1 MWPISAQTNLAHS
14 LFISFISAF
23 NHLPWV
29 LVLSDILVSINAIS
43 ELKFKCRNLELSL
56 PGCQPIQFL
65 LIFYFIY
72 TKKIQSV
79 HHRCLSGIIGFAP
92 DSFTRVGYVNH
103 TQVVQDLFKKL

>member
-1 MWPISAQTNLAHS
+1 MWPISAQTNLVHS
-14 LFISFISAF
+14 LFIRFISAF

-43 ELKFKCRNLELSL
+43 EFKFKCRNLELSL

-72 TKKIQSV
+72 TKKYKAY
-79 HHRCLSGIIGFAP
+79 IIDAFLGLL
-92 DSFTRVGYVNH
+92 DLHQIVL
-103 TQVVQDLFKKL
+103 QV